1 MHNVDTSGGVVFRL
15 RKERL
20 GMETVAPSLGSQLMW
35 MLILVVA
42 VVMGAGFYR
51 VKHRDGNTSAP
62 SSSKKAKTCA
72 PNNSWVTKA
81 GIMRLLFSK
90 IGCISTGR
98 RNGMR
103 WQEMRMLMM

>member
-1 MHNVDTSGGVVFRL
+1 MTPGRSRIRRLADRDLTRCLGRMHNVDTSGGVVFRL

-51 VKHRDGNTSAP
+51 VKHRDGNTSVP
-62 SSSKKAKTCA
+62 SSFKKAKKR
-72 PNNSWVTKA
+72 PTKK
-81 GIMRLLFSK
+81 GTKKR
-90 IGCISTGR
+90 
-98 RNGMR
+98 
-103 WQEMRMLMM
+103 

>member
-1 MHNVDTSGGVVFRL
+1 MTRGRSRIRCPAERGRAGRLGRMHNVDTSGGVVFRL

-51 VKHRDGNTSAP
+51 VKHRDGNASAP
-62 SSSKKAKTCA
+62 SSSKKAKKR
-72 PNNSWVTKA
+72 PTKK
-81 GIMRLLFSK
+81 GPKKR
-90 IGCISTGR
+90 
-98 RNGMR
+98 
-103 WQEMRMLMM
+103 